1 MLIKTTSLCQEEE
14 SRKHIQLMVSRT
26 QPGNG
31 LMFQKLKQ
39 LLFLKEKR
47 EILETK
53 VLMEKFGD

>member
-14 SRKHIQLMVSRT
+14 SRKPIQLMVSRT

-47 EILETK
+47 EILETR